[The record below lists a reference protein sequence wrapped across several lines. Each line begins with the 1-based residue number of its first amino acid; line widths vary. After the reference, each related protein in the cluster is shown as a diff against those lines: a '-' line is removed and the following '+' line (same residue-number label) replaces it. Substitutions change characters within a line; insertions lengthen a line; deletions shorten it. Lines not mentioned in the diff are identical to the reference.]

1 MEEFWILIL
10 LSIFATNSLEKT
22 ESVKVKLEELPLKTF
37 DEIFGDG
44 WWDKGEAAEDL
55 KMPPPTNFGQNVHH
69 QIDRQNTQIE
79 QIEPNLTDQNP
90 LLTESDH
97 SDNAKNGEELI
108 AKDERKQKFDQI
120 KAELKRA
127 GFKNTYKHKIDETVA
142 KELGL
147 SLATIYRWKRKIAHT
162 AQDKY
167 SDSKQNELMKRYYEI
182 KNQNPKISDEN
193 IAKMFKI
200 GRRTLYIFHHN
211 FNNFQS
217 RLSSNFRAFLYFVCL
232 HFGFFVD
239 IDYIWKLSKKRCVFN
254 SRTLTKFG
262 LSPTWWTFKQPH
274 ACKVSTLPRSASS
287 RASADFCQYR
297 APSRGAQV
305 QQNINFGVQ
314 EQGDFVEYRV
324 LLAFALPLPVR
335 NGYVPQ
341 QGPNQHT
348 AQVSQMELEA
358 GGYAAGEALRPVC
371 EAVKGIADFELHG
384 RQSGGNEFLYYNGD
398 AHCRMEVGESC
409 GGNADQGERK
419 FLKAMTAALNR
430 VFSRH
435 VRQTN
440 INIRQGRHFRGR
452 RGRMGQLPAFNC
464 PSTEYGIAVV

>member
-287 RASADFCQYR
+287 RASA
-297 APSRGAQV
+297 G
-305 QQNINFGVQ
+305 I
-314 EQGDFVEYRV
+314 RV
-324 LLAFALPLPVR
+324 A
-335 NGYVPQ
+335 
-341 QGPNQHT
+341 T
-348 AQVSQMELEA
+348 AVSQMELEA